1 MEEFHGRDLIHNYVF
16 NSGFYGK
23 YLISIIH
30 PDGIKIDGL
39 SSAPTSLGF
48 SSQYGGN
55 AVGDAMKSAVEGVA
69 NAGAG
74 YLEKKTGLQ
83 QGSVSGSLGTMA
95 NVGKSVAGFGSQTL
109 NDTISK
115 YESSPS
121 VPLSVDLF
129 IMKEFTPSKSYA
141 KIIEDSLKLTC
152 PETVSMGYIQ
162 APMKYAPNDMAGKD
176 AVSPA
181 NTCTIVIGE
190 HLEITH
196 MICENFTYAPSQQ
209 LREDG
214 SPVYIKCTYA
224 FKTGRA
230 LDYTEYFKWF
240 KKL

>member
-16 NSGFYGK
+16 NSGFYSK

-55 AVGDAMKSAVEGVA
+55 AVGDAMKSAVEGA
-69 NAGAG
+69 AGG
-74 YLEKKTGLQ
+74 VEKMTGLP
-83 QGSVSGSLGTMA
+83 SGSIGTIA

-109 NDTISK
+109 NDTITK

-196 MICENFTYAPSQQ
+196 MICENFTYSPSQQ

>member
-16 NSGFYGK
+16 NSGFYSK

-55 AVGDAMKSAVEGVA
+55 AVGDAMKSAVEGA
-69 NAGAG
+69 AGG
-74 YLEKKTGLQ
+74 VEKMTGLP
-83 QGSVSGSLGTMA
+83 SGSIGTIA

-109 NDTISK
+109 NDTITK

-152 PETVSMGYIQ
+152 PATVEMTHIQ
-162 APMKYAPNDMAGKD
+162 APMKYAPNDAAGKD

-196 MICENFTYAPSQQ
+196 MICENFTYSPSQQ